1 MNVNF
6 SVYFLLQGY
15 HFVASSLTTAGQSSN
30 GIALAKN
37 LENGNS
43 KGVAESSNLEADTW
57 QSWAPAEVNPA
68 YIHVVNRLMY
78 NVHSTTFSLPFTTVL
93 EV

>member
-37 LENGNS
+37 LENGNKIVGNS
-43 KGVAESSNLEADTW
+43 KGVAESSNLEADTR

-68 YIHVVNRLMY
+68 YIQGDFFNWPPPKNHK
-78 NVHSTTFSLPFTTVL
+78 F
-93 EV
+93 

>member
-1 MNVNF
+1 M
-6 SVYFLLQGY
+6 LQGY
-15 HFVASSLTTAGQSSN
+15 HFVASSLKTAGSSN

-37 LENGNS
+37 PENGN
-43 KGVAESSNLEADTW
+43 KIVGNGRGVAESSNLEVDSR